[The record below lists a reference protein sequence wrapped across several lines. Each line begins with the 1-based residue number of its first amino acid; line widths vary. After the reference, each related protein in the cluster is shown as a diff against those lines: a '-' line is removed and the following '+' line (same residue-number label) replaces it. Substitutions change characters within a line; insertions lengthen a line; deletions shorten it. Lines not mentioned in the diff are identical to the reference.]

1 MLDTDRPRTRQLVWL
16 STLAVSVLGG
26 LVAFI
31 LLWQHTKL
39 EPPIVHLARASAEE
53 PSSDLAPDR
62 TVSASTPEDPAAM
75 TTPPLGSDEATDEAA
90 PSAHAKVGIYAFPA
104 PGTKRI
110 KVGIVVPED
119 VALPPG
125 YMRHY
130 QSTDNGKMLRPI
142 LMLHPDYQPLDA
154 QGRPLPIPADR
165 IVPPE
170 MAPPGLGSE
179 QLEIPADAYAD
190 PAKERA
196 GQ

>member
-1 MLDTDRPRTRQLVWL
+1 MLDTDRPRTRQLIWL

-26 LVAFI
+26 LLAFI
-31 LLWQHTKL
+31 LLWQRTK
-39 EPPIVHLARASAEE
+39 PQPSRATSTETRQ
-53 PSSDLAPDR
+53 PDWLQSR
-62 TVSASTPEDPAAM
+62 TVAPPPDNAV
-75 TTPPLGSDEATDEAA
+75 TTPVPPPSNTEEAA
-90 PSAHAKVGIYAFPA
+90 QAKVGIYAFPA

-119 VALPPG
+119 VPLPPG
-125 YMRHY
+125 YVRHY
-130 QSTDNGKMLRPI
+130 QSTDNGKLLRPI
-142 LMLHPDYQPLDA
+142 LMFHPDFNPVDA
-154 QGRPLPIPADR
+154 QGKPLPIPADR

-170 MAPPGLGSE
+170 MAPPGVSGE